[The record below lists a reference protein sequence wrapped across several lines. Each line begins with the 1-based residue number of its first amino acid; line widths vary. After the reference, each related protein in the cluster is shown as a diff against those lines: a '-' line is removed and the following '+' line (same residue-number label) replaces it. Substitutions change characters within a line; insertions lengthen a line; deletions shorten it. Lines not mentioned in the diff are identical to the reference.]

1 MEKLKT
7 EEINQTA
14 GNTIKLNVGGQY
26 FTTSKTTLLADKNSM
41 LGTMF
46 SRYHELTKSSDGS
59 YFIDADGTYFQ
70 TILNFLR
77 GRITD
82 VNELPK
88 DEEVLLKLRAEAD
101 FYQLSTLKELI
112 TASLAKGPR
121 MNQKWVNSFFP
132 KHNGYCFQ
140 NANELNLQCLNLD
153 GLAFSNIYF
162 NHNVSFRNSSLVG
175 ASFRGSSFE
184 AFVDFTSADIKN
196 CDFHE
201 AQFSSSS
208 FKYIETAKN
217 LEEAKFDDEVAA
229 VLQGHYREESVNPE
243 SP

>member
-88 DEEVLLKLRAEAD
+88 DEEVLLKLKAEAD

-140 NANELNLQCLNLD
+140 NASELNLQCLNLD

-217 LEEAKFDDEVAA
+217 LEDAKFDDEVAA
-229 VLQGHYREESVNPE
+229 GLQGH
-243 SP
+243 

>member
-46 SRYHELTKSSDGS
+46 SGYHELTKSSDGS

-88 DEEVLLKLRAEAD
+88 DEEVLLKLRTEAD
-101 FYQLSTLKELI
+101 FYQSSTLKELI

-140 NANELNLQCLNLD
+140 NASELNLQCLNLD

-229 VLQGHYREESVNPE
+229 VLQGH
-243 SP
+243 

>member
-14 GNTIKLNVGGQY
+14 ENTIKLNVGGQY

-46 SRYHELTKSSDGS
+46 SGYHELTKSSDGS

-162 NHNVSFRNSSLVG
+162 NRNVSFRNSSLVG

-229 VLQGHYREESVNPE
+229 VLQGH
-243 SP
+243 

>member
-1 MEKLKT
+1 
-7 EEINQTA
+7 
-14 GNTIKLNVGGQY
+14 
-26 FTTSKTTLLADKNSM
+26 M

-46 SRYHELTKSSDGS
+46 SGYHELTKSSDGS

-140 NANELNLQCLNLD
+140 NTNELNLQCLNLD

-229 VLQGHYREESVNPE
+229 VLQGH
-243 SP
+243 

>member
-26 FTTSKTTLLADKNSM
+26 FTTSKTTLLAEKNSM

-46 SRYHELTKSSDGS
+46 SGYHELTKSSDGS

-162 NHNVSFRNSSLVG
+162 NRNVSFRNSSLVG
-175 ASFRGSSFE
+175 ATFRGSSFE

-229 VLQGHYREESVNPE
+229 VLQGH
-243 SP
+243 

>member
-46 SRYHELTKSSDGS
+46 SGYHELTKSSDGS

-140 NANELNLQCLNLD
+140 NANELNLQCLNLN

-217 LEEAKFDDEVAA
+217 LEDAKFDDEVAA
-229 VLQGHYREESVNPE
+229 GLQGH
-243 SP
+243 

>member
-1 MEKLKT
+1 MKKLKT

-14 GNTIKLNVGGQY
+14 GNIIKLNVGGQY

-41 LGTMF
+41 LGIMF
-46 SRYHELTKSSDGS
+46 TGYHKLGKSSDGS
-59 YFIDADGTYFQ
+59 YFIDADGTYFH

-82 VNELPK
+82 VSELPK

-112 TASLAKGPR
+112 TTALAKGPR
-121 MNQKWVNSFFP
+121 MSQKWVNNFFP

-140 NANELNLQCLNLD
+140 NSNVLNLQSLNLD
-153 GLAFSNIYF
+153 GLAFSNICF
-162 NHNVSFRNSSLVG
+162 NHSVSFRNSSLVG
-175 ASFRGSSFE
+175 ASFRGSLFE

-217 LEEAKFDDEVAA
+217 LEEAHFDDEVAA
-229 VLQGHYREESVNPE
+229 VLQGH
-243 SP
+243 

>member
-140 NANELNLQCLNLD
+140 NASELNLQCLNLA

-229 VLQGHYREESVNPE
+229 VLQGH
-243 SP
+243 

>member
-46 SRYHELTKSSDGS
+46 SGYHELTKSSDGS

-201 AQFSSSS
+201 VQFSSSS

-243 SP
+243 SS

>member
-46 SRYHELTKSSDGS
+46 SGYHELTKSSDGS

-162 NHNVSFRNSSLVG
+162 NRNVSFRNSSLVG

-229 VLQGHYREESVNPE
+229 VLQGH
-243 SP
+243 

>member
-46 SRYHELTKSSDGS
+46 SGYHELTKSSDGS

-162 NHNVSFRNSSLVG
+162 NHNVSFRNSSLVD

-229 VLQGHYREESVNPE
+229 VLQGH
-243 SP
+243 

>member
-14 GNTIKLNVGGQY
+14 GGNIIKLNVGGQY

-46 SRYHELTKSSDGS
+46 SGYHELTKSSDGS

-217 LEEAKFDDEVAA
+217 LEDAKFDDEVAA
-229 VLQGHYREESVNPE
+229 GLQGH
-243 SP
+243 

>member
-14 GNTIKLNVGGQY
+14 ENTIKLNVGGQY

-41 LGTMF
+41 LGAMF
-46 SRYHELTKSSDGS
+46 SGYHELTKSSDGS

-229 VLQGHYREESVNPE
+229 VLQGH
-243 SP
+243 

>member
-46 SRYHELTKSSDGS
+46 SGYHELTKSSDSS

-140 NANELNLQCLNLD
+140 NASELNLQCLNLD

-229 VLQGHYREESVNPE
+229 VLQGH
-243 SP
+243 